1 MIPQFHSYAYTQ
13 RNEGLCPPKDLYKIF
28 YRSFTYNMT
37 KSERIQMAFNRI
49 DKLWYI
55 HTTEKYSKI

>member
-1 MIPQFHSYAYTQ
+1 MTPQFHSYAYTQ
-13 RNEGLCPPKDLYKIF
+13 RNEGLYPPKDFYKIVHRRF
-28 YRSFTYNMT
+28 IYNMP

-55 HTTEKYSKI
+55 HTTE